1 MTSTPR
7 QPKQTREELKA
18 LLLATGMD
26 ILCEQ
31 GLGTGAEALTFK
43 RVFDRIEQQTGTRLT
58 NASAII
64 RRVWE
69 NQADYQADVLAAVAS
84 DSADFEWDRTFAAVT
99 EVLESVD
106 LSTPEA
112 RWQGLVELCRVAGA
126 ANVAALRESPI
137 WPTWIG
143 VWALAASG
151 EAHEYRPR
159 IESALVEAYSTH
171 ALRFEEA
178 YAGLAAY
185 FGLGLQEPLTVRQFA
200 IAAESLAEG
209 SALRHHVSAPD
220 MEGILRPTG
229 PGGGAPA
236 LDPVRGRSGGPGQ
249 AVLLARPRLR
259 PSRRDR
265 LSGAELRRG
274 PCGRGRIRD
283 RTGPAPG
290 GCWSGRHR
298 HRCNPPRKSRWRRPS
313 THPGRGRSR
322 RRSGRWAGTKGRR

>member
-1 MTSTPR
+1 MTSTRR

-58 NASAII
+58 NASII

-84 DSADFEWDRTFAAVT
+84 DNADFEWDRTFAAVS
-99 EVLESVD
+99 EVLGSVD
-106 LSTPEA
+106 LSCPET
-112 RWQGLVELCRVAGA
+112 RWQGVVELCRVAGA

-151 EAHEYRPR
+151 EPHEYRPR
-159 IESALVEAYSTH
+159 IESALVGAYSAH

-185 FGLGLQEPLTVRQFA
+185 FGLKLQEPLTVRQFA
-200 IAAESLAEG
+200 IASESLAEG

-229 PGGGAPA
+229 PGGELQPWTLFGVGLESLVKQFFL
-236 LDPVRGRSGGPGQ
+236 LDPDFV
-249 AVLLARPRLR
+249 
-259 PSRRDR
+259 
-265 LSGAELRRG
+265 
-274 PCGRGRIRD
+274 
-283 RTGPAPG
+283 APG
-290 GCWSGRHR
+290 G
-298 HRCNPPRKSRWRRPS
+298 PL
-313 THPGRGRSR
+313 
-322 RRSGRWAGTKGRR
+322 

>member
-1 MTSTPR
+1 LPDILQLQIARRRNRAGSGIAAGPHRWPGPEVTSSRR

-58 NASAII
+58 NASII

-84 DSADFEWDRTFAAVT
+84 DNADFEWDRTFAAVS
-99 EVLESVD
+99 EVLGSVD
-106 LSTPEA
+106 LSCPET
-112 RWQGLVELCRVAGA
+112 RWQGVVELCRVAGA

-151 EAHEYRPR
+151 EPHEYRPR
-159 IESALVEAYSTH
+159 IESALVGAYSAH

-185 FGLGLQEPLTVRQFA
+185 FGLNLQEPLTVRQFA
-200 IAAESLAEG
+200 IASESLAEG

-229 PGGGAPA
+229 PGGELQPWTLFGVGLESLVRQFFA
-236 LDPVRGRSGGPGQ
+236 LDPDFV
-249 AVLLARPRLR
+249 
-259 PSRRDR
+259 
-265 LSGAELRRG
+265 
-274 PCGRGRIRD
+274 
-283 RTGPAPG
+283 APG
-290 GCWSGRHR
+290 G
-298 HRCNPPRKSRWRRPS
+298 PP
-313 THPGRGRSR
+313 
-322 RRSGRWAGTKGRR
+322 